1 VLIKCRMSSKS
12 SGSLF
17 QILNGLRYFG
27 VGSKVTRNIYR
38 FPETYWIVTR
48 VQLSKDQLHGKAWG
62 RMVWRGRLKDEEERI
77 GSPLKKEWSLV
88 NVPDY
93 THFRGNLQDLNSLSL
108 SNKAEE
114 SKS

>member
-1 VLIKCRMSSKS
+1 MSKS

-27 VGSKVTRNIYR
+27 VGSKVTRSIYK

-48 VQLSKDQLHGKAWG
+48 VQLSKDQMHGKAWG
-62 RMVWRGRLKDEEERI
+62 RMVWRGRLKGDEERI
-77 GSPLKKEWSLV
+77 GSPLKKEWALI
-88 NVPDY
+88 NIPDY
-93 THFRGNLQDLNSLSL
+93 SSFKGNLKDLDSLS
-108 SNKAEE
+108 SSVNTGE